1 MRCANDN
8 VIPSAAGSND
18 ASQFSVVDPLEEF
31 PMHDTITN
39 DFVLSDERKLQ
50 DSQPRK
56 TIHMQ
61 QDPFCKL
68 PPELIFHTTTYM
80 EGLDILALRKASL
93 SFRNTTSDSKF
104 WKSLLQREQKWLWD
118 SIFDFK
124 FWESPERPQDQTVD
138 WKKLYTLLEKS
149 SGYSYGLKGEMM
161 ALANRRRIWK
171 VCERIGE
178 VYGAVLSRGKQLR
191 EEDRVAVP
199 RDRRER

>member
-1 MRCANDN
+1 
-8 VIPSAAGSND
+8 
-18 ASQFSVVDPLEEF
+18 
-31 PMHDTITN
+31 MHDAITN
-39 DFVLSDERKLQ
+39 DFVLSDKRKLQ

-56 TIHMQ
+56 TIHIQ

-68 PPELIFHTTTYM
+68 PPELILHTTTYM

-118 SIFDFK
+118 SIFDPR
-124 FWESPERPQDQTVD
+124 FWESSERPQSQSVD

-149 SGYSYGLKGEMM
+149 TGYSYGLKGEMM

-178 VYGAVLSRGKQLR
+178 VYDNVLQQG
-191 EEDRVAVP
+191 EELKEADRVAGP
-199 RDRRER
+199 RGRRERRW